1 MSAAERAVATDPA
14 LAGIPHVEG
23 VSHRIVQAGGVRLHV
38 AEAGDGDPVLML
50 HGWPEHWYCWR
61 KVIPHL
67 AGSYRLI
74 CPDLRGFGWSEA
86 PGHGYDPETFSA
98 DVVALLD
105 ALEIDRTRLIGHD
118 WGGFAV
124 FILGLRHPERIERI
138 ISINAPHPWPRVSVS
153 TLDAVWRMWYV
164 VAMAAAGR
172 AILSRWP
179 QLIGSILSRDNVQPD
194 ALSDADVQIYLERLR
209 RPEQARATQLLYR
222 SYLRTFMSVT
232 RTPPYESMR
241 LSPPTRLLF
250 GAQDFAISKSL
261 LRGHEGHADD
271 FQIEL
276 VQDSGH
282 FLPEEKPELVA
293 ERALAFLGS
302 G

>member
-1 MSAAERAVATDPA
+1 VSAAERTVAADAT
-14 LAGIPHVEG
+14 LAGIPHVDG
-23 VSHRIVQAGGVRLHV
+23 VSHRMVQAGEVRLHV
-38 AEAGDGDPVLML
+38 AEAGSGDPVLML
-50 HGWPEHWYCWR
+50 HGWPQHWYCWR
-61 KVIPHL
+61 KIIPHL
-67 AGSYRLI
+67 APSYRLI

-86 PGHGYDPETFSA
+86 PGQGYDPETFASDA
-98 DVVALLD
+98 IALLD
-105 ALEIDRTRLIGHD
+105 ALEIDRVRLIGHD

-124 FILGLRHPERIERI
+124 FLLGLRHPERIERI
-138 ISINAPHPWPRVSVS
+138 ISINAPHPWPPVDLRA
-153 TLDAVWRMWYV
+153 LDALWRMWYV
-164 VAMAAAGR
+164 VLMATAGR

-179 QLIGSILSRDNVQPD
+179 QLIGNVLRRDNVQPD
-194 ALSDADVQIYLERLR
+194 ALSDAEVRIYLERLR

-222 SYLRTFMSVT
+222 SYLRTFMRVS
-232 RTPPYESMR
+232 RTSQYEHMR
-241 LSPPTRLLF
+241 LTPPTRLLF

-271 FQIEL
+271 FEIEL

>member
-1 MSAAERAVATDPA
+1 VSAAEGTVAADA
-14 LAGIPHVEG
+14 SLDGIPHVDG
-23 VSHRIVQAGGVRLHV
+23 VSHRMVQAGEVRLHV
-38 AEAGDGDPVLML
+38 AEAGSGDPVLML
-50 HGWPEHWYCWR
+50 HGWPQHWYCWR

-67 AGSYRLI
+67 APSYRLI

-86 PGHGYDPETFSA
+86 PGQGYDPETFASDA
-98 DVVALLD
+98 IALLD
-105 ALEIDRTRLIGHD
+105 ALEIDRARVIGHD

-124 FILGLRHPERIERI
+124 FLLGLRHPDRVERIL
-138 ISINAPHPWPRVSVS
+138 SLNAPHPWPPVDLR
-153 TLDAVWRMWYV
+153 TLDALWRMWYV
-164 VAMAAAGR
+164 VLMAAAGR

-179 QLIGSILSRDNVQPD
+179 QVIGNVLRRDNVQPD
-194 ALSDADVQIYLERLR
+194 ALSDADLHVYLDRLR
-209 RPEQARATQLLYR
+209 RPEQVRATQLLYR
-222 SYLRTFMSVT
+222 RYLRTFWSVT
-232 RTPPYESMR
+232 RERPYASMR
-241 LSPPTRLLF
+241 LTPPARLLF

-261 LRGHEGHADD
+261 LRGHERHADD
-271 FQIEL
+271 FEIEL